1 MAETDTEQRFRV
13 VTTPL
18 DDLETASRRAG
29 VTRSRRDHD
38 AGYLVDHRQFHDIVS
53 NDSTR
58 RSQLSEVLHHVVD
71 EGVVV
76 IDDENGRGLHLTS
89 VGVRDR
95 YPGGVE
101 PTPSDVLNL
110 FEQGY
115 TVVPLHR
122 TLQLDR
128 ETPVSLYHRLAGRSA
143 FCLLESAALG
153 EGTGR
158 YSFIGLDRRW
168 RVIGEG
174 DTTRVEGETAPDG
187 LGPLETL
194 RVLLSR
200 YRVAPSP
207 DLAFVGGAIGFVAY
221 DYVRRLERLP
231 ADPGPDPWPD
241 ADFSFPGAVLIC
253 DHLRHSTTIVVLASA
268 TPHVSPAEALARAEA
283 RLNELEDELLA
294 PPVFDPDLERLVAR
308 APQERDRVPVRE
320 LAARYSNFTEESY
333 SAVVDTAR
341 RYIYDGDIFQV
352 VPSQQ
357 FRRASKVDP
366 LTLYRVLRA
375 LNPSPYMYL
384 LDTGE
389 AQLVGAS
396 PEMLVNVTDGVVTTR
411 PIAGTRR
418 RGRTTEEDQALEDEM
433 VRDEKEIA
441 EHVMLVDLGRN
452 DVGRVSEPGSVVVT
466 SLAHVERFSHLMHLV
481 SEVSGTLRDGVDAVD
496 AFNALFPAGTL
507 SGAPKVRA
515 MEIIDECEPVRR
527 GPYGGAVGY
536 FSLTGGCDFAI
547 TIRTLALRHGVAT
560 VQAGGGVV
568 ADSTGPFEYQECLT
582 KASAPLLALELA
594 DPSLS

>member
-1 MAETDTEQRFRV
+1 M
-13 VTTPL
+13 
-18 DDLETASRRAG
+18 
-29 VTRSRRDHD
+29 
-38 AGYLVDHRQFHDIVS
+38 
-53 NDSTR
+53 
-58 RSQLSEVLHHVVD
+58 
-71 EGVVV
+71 
-76 IDDENGRGLHLTS
+76 
-89 VGVRDR
+89 
-95 YPGGVE
+95 VE
-101 PTPSDVLNL
+101 PTPADVLTL
-110 FEQGY
+110 FDQGY
-115 TVVPLHR
+115 TVVPLSR

-128 ETPVSLYHRLAGRSA
+128 DTPVSLYHRLAPDDA

-168 RVIGEG
+168 RVVGTPTETTVVG
-174 DTTRVEGETAPDG
+174 DSVSAN
-187 LGPLETL
+187 LGPLDAL
-194 RVLLSR
+194 RELLAR
-200 YRVAPSP
+200 YRVAPRP
-207 DLAFVGGAIGFVAY
+207 DLPFVGGAIGYVTY

-231 ADPGPDPWPD
+231 ADPGADPWPD
-241 ADFSFPGAVLIC
+241 ADFSFPGAVLVC
-253 DHLRHSTTIVVLASA
+253 DHLSHSTTIVVLAITS
-268 TPHVSPAEALARAEA
+268 PEVSPEEALARATS
-283 RLNELEDELLA
+283 RLDELEERLLA
-294 PPVFDPDLERLVAR
+294 PATVDAAVEHLVAR
-308 APQERDRVPVRE
+308 APSERHRIPIRE
-320 LAARYSNFTEESY
+320 LAARYSNFSLEEY
-333 SAVVDTAR
+333 SRVVERAR
-341 RYIYDGDIFQV
+341 EYIYAGDIFQV

-357 FRRASKVDP
+357 FSRPSTVNP
-366 LTLYRVLRA
+366 LTLYRVLRS

-384 LDTGE
+384 LDTGD

-418 RGRTTEEDQALEDEM
+418 RGATPEEDRALEEEM
-433 VRDEKEIA
+433 LNDEKEIA

-452 DVGRVSEPGSVVVT
+452 DVGRVSTPGSVTVG

-481 SEVSGTLRDGVDAVD
+481 SEVSGTLREGTDAVD

-515 MEIIDECEPVRR
+515 MEIIDEFEPVRR

-547 TIRTLALRHGVAT
+547 TIRTVALRHGRAT

-568 ADSTGPFEYQECLT
+568 ADSTGPFEYQECVT

-594 DPSLS
+594 DPSSPS